1 MWDSLYYYIRCHGS
15 IYCCLFFWLLLLLTH
30 DVKLK
35 FFSSCGIY
43 QGLWIIVSN
52 SSFCS
57 RACYGVLRFIMESG
71 AKGCEVIVSGK
82 LRAQRAKSMKFKD
95 GYMISSGQPV
105 KEYIDS
111 AVRHV
116 LLRQGVLGI
125 KVKIML
131 DWDPKG
137 KQGPMTPLPDL
148 VTIHTPKDEDE
159 LIRTAPV
166 LATDIEVPVPI
177 A

>member
-1 MWDSLYYYIRCHGS
+1 
-15 IYCCLFFWLLLLLTH
+15 
-30 DVKLK
+30 
-35 FFSSCGIY
+35 
-43 QGLWIIVSN
+43 
-52 SSFCS
+52 
-57 RACYGVLRFIMESG
+57 
-71 AKGCEVIVSGK
+71 
-82 LRAQRAKSMKFKD
+82 MKVKD

-131 DWDPKG
+131 DWDPMG
-137 KQGPMTPLPDL
+137 KPGPTTPLPDL
-148 VTIHTPKDEDE
+148 VTSHPPKDEE
-159 LIRTAPV
+159 EYMRPAV
-166 LATDIEVPVPI
+166 LVPAEIPI